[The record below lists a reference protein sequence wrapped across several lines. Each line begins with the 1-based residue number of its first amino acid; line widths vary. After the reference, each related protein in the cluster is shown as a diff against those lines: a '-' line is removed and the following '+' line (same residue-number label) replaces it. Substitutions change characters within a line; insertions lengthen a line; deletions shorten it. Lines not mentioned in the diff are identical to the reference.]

1 MTDRKTLSPLKTAVI
16 GALSGVVAFVALTAV
31 RAQAVLTVA
40 QLRSNPKAYVGNG
53 EVAITGMAHDIRS
66 GTRRINGQV
75 VPVTILDLYDLDAKG
90 RKGSHYVFCVVP
102 ASRFSSSPVE
112 GGMTTVT
119 GPLKWPYE
127 VAAID
132 P

>member
-1 MTDRKTLSPLKTAVI
+1 MTERQTSILKSAAI
-16 GALSGVVAFVALTAV
+16 GALSGVVVFVALTAAH
-31 RAQAVLTVA
+31 AQAVLTVA

-53 EVAITGMAHDIRS
+53 EVAITGMASHIRS
-66 GTRRINGQV
+66 GTRKYNGQV
-75 VPVTILDLYDLDAKG
+75 TPVYMLDLHEVDAKG
-90 RKGSHYVFCVVP
+90 RQGSHYVYAVVP
-102 ASRFSSSPVE
+102 TSKFSSIPVE
-112 GGMTTVT
+112 GGMTTIT